1 MLVIRVL
8 AIFVFI
14 TLVVSLGVYLL
25 SGDKRYLRFSWQ
37 VIKFSFVLALVFMV
51 VLAVGRIIL
60 L

>member
-37 VIKFSFVLALVFMV
+37 VIKFSFVLVLVFMV
-51 VLAVGRIIL
+51 VVAVGRIIL

>member
-51 VLAVGRIIL
+51 VVAVGRIIL